1 MKVLYIGCY
10 RDGTGWGQ
18 AAIDYI
24 LSLDAAGIDV
34 VPRPIKLNDR
44 QINLPKRISELEQK
58 DSSGANICI
67 QHTLPHLMEFSS
79 EFDKNIAL
87 YATETSN
94 FIDSDWSRKIN
105 MMDEAWVINNQMV
118 ESSKA
123 SGVRIPIKVVPHATD
138 FQKFAQGHKK
148 IEFPSAKGNFV
159 FYTVA
164 DLNKRKNIEAFI
176 KAFHME
182 FEPNEPVSI
191 LIKTSKHGQTPEE
204 TALEVRDISNKIKED
219 LRKYKNL
226 NDYKEDLIVTD
237 FVHEED
243 LYGLHHSCDCF
254 VMPSYGEAWCIPAFD
269 AMGFGKTPIC
279 TNVGGMSDFIGHG
292 GFLIE
297 GRLEPISEKVNTLPN
312 LFTCNEEWV
321 SIDIKE
327 LMSCMRHVYENQES
341 LKAMKEKGLE
351 QAYDYSHESVG
362 VLMKELLND

>member
-1 MKVLYIGCY
+1 
-10 RDGTGWGQ
+10 
-18 AAIDYI
+18 
-24 LSLDAAGIDV
+24 
-34 VPRPIKLNDR
+34 
-44 QINLPKRISELEQK
+44 
-58 DSSGANICI
+58 
-67 QHTLPHLMEFSS
+67 MEFSS

-204 TALEVRDISNKIKED
+204 TALEVRDISNKIKQD

-269 AMGFGKTPIC
+269 AMGLVK
-279 TNVGGMSDFIGHG
+279 
-292 GFLIE
+292 
-297 GRLEPISEKVNTLPN
+297 
-312 LFTCNEEWV
+312 
-321 SIDIKE
+321 
-327 LMSCMRHVYENQES
+327 
-341 LKAMKEKGLE
+341 
-351 QAYDYSHESVG
+351 
-362 VLMKELLND
+362 LLYVQM

>member
-204 TALEVRDISNKIKED
+204 TALEVRDISNKIKQC
-219 LRKYKNL
+219 R
-226 NDYKEDLIVTD
+226 
-237 FVHEED
+237 
-243 LYGLHHSCDCF
+243 
-254 VMPSYGEAWCIPAFD
+254 
-269 AMGFGKTPIC
+269 
-279 TNVGGMSDFIGHG
+279 
-292 GFLIE
+292 
-297 GRLEPISEKVNTLPN
+297 
-312 LFTCNEEWV
+312 
-321 SIDIKE
+321 
-327 LMSCMRHVYENQES
+327 
-341 LKAMKEKGLE
+341 
-351 QAYDYSHESVG
+351 
-362 VLMKELLND
+362 